1 LNAALKKYITMF
13 ATQPSYIGLSSNVE
27 IGLSEEPISFFEKY
41 SEKMGLIQDDCSNIP
56 IQMQARWKVISK
68 LVV

>member
-1 LNAALKKYITMF
+1 VFFTITQLPNESRLNAALKKYITMF

-41 SEKMGLIQDDCSNIP
+41 SENPTM
-56 IQMQARWKVISK
+56 K
-68 LVV
+68 LLK